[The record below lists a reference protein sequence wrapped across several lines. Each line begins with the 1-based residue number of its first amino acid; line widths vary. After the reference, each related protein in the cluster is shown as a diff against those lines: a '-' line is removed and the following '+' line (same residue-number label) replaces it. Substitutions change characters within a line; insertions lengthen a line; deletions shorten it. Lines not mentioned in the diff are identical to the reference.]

1 MVRSVSVEQWGQKP
15 NWSQFKRE
23 CEGRKIERAM
33 CRLLFQEAKLVFQL
47 FFGMWFPVLCST
59 LVVPIQTSS
68 YFSMSLATE
77 CNPQTEFINTESSR
91 SISPPILEALFLLL
105 QPKTTFALWETVLYS
120 FGNSVEMESGIS
132 AWSVGS
138 KTQPRSK
145 SLEGAQAFWQDIW
158 MN

>member
-1 MVRSVSVEQWGQKP
+1 
-15 NWSQFKRE
+15 
-23 CEGRKIERAM
+23 M

-77 CNPQTEFINTESSR
+77 CNPQTEFINTESRR
-91 SISPPILEALFLLL
+91 SISPPILEALFLLM

-120 FGNSVEMESGIS
+120 FGNSVEMERGIS

-138 KTQPRSK
+138 ITLGRVVSTCMKAKKKKENKYKAGMRMTNPHLSD
-145 SLEGAQAFWQDIW
+145 A
-158 MN
+158 M